1 MRDHEHRPPALD
13 ARLDESLRARFA
25 PPVDLEE
32 RVARWR
38 THARPLRARSLGARS
53 LWDGRVKRLVLAAA
67 AAAVVLVGLW
77 LRARGGEPAPSVVAR
92 LEVLERLGPRAP
104 AARDF
109 PPVGPL
115 HEPTPE
121 VELHS
126 ADLTHL
132 YTVMDAAQRG
142 AASVACGEDDQLAER
157 LHKTYG
163 QEVELEPGASGFLHG
178 PFASAEWPTGT
189 ILTGSA
195 DDMTSV
201 LIADHDD
208 TLACCL
214 RMSLDEDSGL
224 NLFTW
229 RVGEIVLTELTPRG
243 QPLLISCFKTEP

>member
-1 MRDHEHRPPALD
+1 MRDREHRPHALD
-13 ARLDESLRARFA
+13 ARVDESLRARFA
-25 PPVDLEE
+25 PPADLEE

-38 THARPLRARSLGARS
+38 THARPPRG
-53 LWDGRVKRLVLAAA
+53 GRVKWLVLAAA
-67 AAAVVLVGLW
+67 AAALALVGLW
-77 LRARGGEPAPSVVAR
+77 PRARGEEPTPLVVAE
-92 LEVLERLGPRAP
+92 LAAPRSP
-104 AARDF
+104 THDF

-115 HEPTPE
+115 QELTPA
-121 VELHS
+121 VDLHS

-157 LHKTYG
+157 LHETYG
-163 QEVELEPGASGFLHG
+163 QQVELEPGASGFLHG

-229 RVGEIVLTELTPRG
+229 KVGEIVLTELTPRG